1 MRALGLDLGGTNV
14 KLALLEDGEVAATD
28 QAPTLSEEGGPEAVL
43 ARMVELGGRVGPVDA
58 IGAAFPGLFDADG
71 VALLLPNLH
80 GDWVGTPLRTRLAAG
95 FGQPVALINDGHA
108 FALAEAR
115 LGAARGAEDVMCI
128 VCGTGVGG
136 GLVLGGRLH
145 LGVDDRAGEIGHHT
159 VLADGPECNCGNRG
173 CLELLAGARA
183 IARAAGR
190 PSFDAVVAAAR
201 EGDAAATRALA
212 EAGAW
217 LGIAVANLTI
227 FVTPQRIVIGGGVA
241 EAGELLLGPL
251 REEVER
257 RAGHVAPL
265 ERSEI
270 LAAALGPF
278 AGAIGAALW
287 GAEAQPA
294 AA

>member
-1 MRALGLDLGGTNV
+1 MRALGLDVGGTNV
-14 KLALLEDGEVAATD
+14 KLALLEDGELAATD
-28 QAPTLSEEGGPEAVL
+28 QAPTASERGEPSAVL
-43 ARMVELGGRVGPVDA
+43 ERVVELGRRVAPVDSV
-58 IGAAFPGLFDADG
+58 GVAFPGLFDAEG
-71 VALLLPNLH
+71 RALLFPNLH
-80 GDWVGTPLRTRLAAG
+80 GDWAGTPLRTILSEG

-115 LGAARGAEDVMCI
+115 LGAARGADDVMCV

-159 VLADGPECNCGNRG
+159 VLPDGPPCNCGNRG

-183 IARAAGR
+183 IAREAGQ

-201 EGDAAATRALA
+201 EGDAAATGALA
-212 EAGAW
+212 GAGAW
-217 LGIAVANLTI
+217 VGIAVANLTI

-251 REEVER
+251 REEVQR

-265 ERSEI
+265 ERIEI

-287 GAEAQPA
+287 GAEPA
-294 AA
+294 PR